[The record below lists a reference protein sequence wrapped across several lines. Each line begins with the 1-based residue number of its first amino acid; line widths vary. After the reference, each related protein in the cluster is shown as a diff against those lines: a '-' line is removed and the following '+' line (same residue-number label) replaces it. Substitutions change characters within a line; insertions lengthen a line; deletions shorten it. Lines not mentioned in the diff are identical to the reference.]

1 MINVLQNFVLDGMEK
16 GFFPLTIDENG
27 RQYQASFVTRPEIIT
42 KENIKNAQHTAFVVK
57 DEITICNAYAFTLLK
72 DVSYKI
78 SGTYTNAPQNAK
90 VYVSLYNRNKSL
102 KQSIIATT
110 SVTEDSFS
118 FSDEYLYNE
127 DTIIVVWIKI
137 KGKLEELN
145 CFKPEAFA
153 LNAPNDF
160 IYELKDNLSIP
171 ESVVN
176 AMNYCKYNS
185 KVYRDIDTVW
195 IDKNSYPQAII
206 GYNSNG
212 QVFLLCGQGF
222 YYNDNSLGIEAN
234 GKNRLYRYETTEWI
248 LEQDNDFS
256 ENTLVVNMDK
266 LVITSSEK
274 SGLMWSNDIINNL
287 SETDYGSYV
296 SLPLTSDQIIQY
308 TVRVDGTYPK
318 REGAPSTI
326 NLLKLYFDSSAEL
339 PDYQASD
346 DYTLENKEKLINN
359 VNRGLYDLENGNMV
373 PSNTDRNFG
382 IFYSSLVALN
392 NASKI
397 YEVEDTNSY
406 DLSAS
411 WGKRYDSNRV
421 LIWMIAPLDSQ
432 KDLLINE
439 VSWQGYPPASDSNPG
454 GGGDEPVCLSGDTL
468 ITMADFSQ
476 KRLDKITD
484 QDYVLGT
491 NKQPNKVLYIK
502 HNFYS
507 SYHTLYYFDDGTII
521 DETHEHRFYNQTQGF
536 WQRLKHW
543 NIGDLAVKINGETT
557 KLIKKEKK
565 NEEIENF
572 GIFTE
577 DGTYYANGLLSGAAR
592 CNRDLLKNAS
602 VNQAIDMVLSID
614 EKKLVSLLGVEEV
627 LL

>member
-1 MINVLQNFVLDGMEK
+1 MINVLQNFVLDGIEK
-16 GFFPLTIDENG
+16 DFFPLGINEN
-27 RQYQASFVTRPEIIT
+27 REQYQASFITNPKAIT
-42 KENIKNAQHTAFVVK
+42 KENVKKAEHTAFVVK

-72 DVSYKI
+72 DISYKI
-78 SGTYTNAPQNAK
+78 SGTYTGAPQNAK
-90 VYVSLYNRNKSL
+90 VYISLYNRTKSL

-110 SVTEDSFS
+110 DVLEDSFS
-118 FSDEYLYNE
+118 FSDKYLYNE
-127 DTIIVVWIKI
+127 DTIVVVWIKI
-137 KGKLEELN
+137 RGKLEELN
-145 CFKPEAFA
+145 CFKPEAIA

-160 IYELKDNLSIP
+160 IYKLKDNLSIP

-195 IDKNSYPQAII
+195 MDKTSYPQAII
-206 GYNSNG
+206 GYNNDG
-212 QVFLLCGQGF
+212 QVFLLCGQSF
-222 YYNDNSLGIEAN
+222 YYNDSSLGIEAN

-256 ENTLVVNMDK
+256 ESSLVVNMDK

-318 REGAPSTI
+318 REDAPSTI
-326 NLLKLYFDSSAEL
+326 NLLKLYFNPLIDL

-346 DYTLENKEKLINN
+346 DYALEDKEKLINN

-382 IFYSSLVALN
+382 IFYSSLNALN

-406 DLSAS
+406 DLSAG

-421 LIWMIAPLDSQ
+421 LVWMIAPLDSQ

-454 GGGDEPVCLSGDTL
+454 EGGDEPVCLSGDTL

-476 KRLDKITD
+476 KRLDEIVD
-484 QDYVLGT
+484 QDYVLGIDGE
-491 NKQPNKVLYIK
+491 PNKILYIK
-502 HNFYS
+502 RNFYS

-521 DETHEHRFYNQTQGF
+521 DETYEHRFYNKTQGF
-536 WQRLKHW
+536 WQKLKCW
-543 NIGDLAVKINGETT
+543 NIGDVAVKVNKEET
-557 KLIKKEKK
+557 KLIKKEIKK
-565 NEEIENF
+565 ERVENF
-572 GIFTE
+572 GLFTE
-577 DGTYYANGLLSGAAR
+577 DGTYYANGLLSGGAQ
-592 CNRDLLKNAS
+592 CNRPLLKEATLD
-602 VNQAIDMVLSID
+602 QAVDMVLSMS
-614 EKKLVSLLGVEEV
+614 EKKLSKLLNVEEV